1 MKILFSLTF
10 ILLTTFVNAQNYS
23 ISGNIT
29 DNKGE
34 PLPYTNIIITGT
46 SEGTSANFQGE
57 YLLELP
63 KGKHSLTYQF
73 IGFESQAHE
82 IDLTNG
88 DVEFDVSLRE
98 EILSLKEVVVNANGE
113 DPAYEI
119 IRNAQKKRKDYLNEF
134 KDYEH
139 AAYTKIFAKAEREGA
154 SMTLFGTLLQSTP
167 GIFYLSESMSN
178 IRFTGQDQR
187 TETLTASILSGDTS
201 KYSANKANFLQFY
214 GNRTLRVNTLS
225 FVSPIANDAFSFY
238 EYEFEGFFMENEKLI
253 NKIKVTPKYPSLP
266 AFSGHIYIIEDSWRI
281 YGVHVFISA
290 NASGIGEIELKV
302 AYVELNEKNTWV
314 PFSVD
319 FNVEA
324 SNSIDAYYHTVQS
337 DYNFDISNKEPLPT
351 GLRYRIADGARSKS
365 NEFWADS
372 RPIPLTDEE
381 TETYQKDALTKP
393 AEDLNTNIPTN
404 QSDSTAVADSVK
416 QKRFSLASALLNEN
430 IYKLSNY
437 WTLNTQSI
445 FNQINFN
452 TVEGA
457 VINIRPRFERTAA
470 STRKSVIIPEIR
482 YGFSSKRFYGKVSVE
497 QELNLYKPSKISL
510 AGGHYID
517 QISGFQSISPL
528 NNTFYS
534 LVLGEN
540 YMKIFEKTFVQVRY
554 KKELFNGFDLTLSS
568 EYANRSPLT
577 NSNDFSFRKEEN
589 LNYTANAAVIN
600 GNELDFTSNSLFKVG
615 AMISFAI
622 ARPYNEL
629 PARKEILN
637 TVYPIIKLAY
647 EYGGDESN
655 YQFIWANVQDSWRI
669 GTAGTSSLSASYGR
683 FLQNTT
689 VFATEFFHFSGNR
702 TVFQNNNS
710 NFNLRYQ
717 LLDYYDYS
725 TADEFFGANY
735 RHGFNGSVLQKL
747 PLIRQTK
754 ASLALSVNY
763 LKTANRDH
771 YVEAGIGIENILG
784 AFNISYYRSFSNE
797 NTTSDGIIVG
807 ILVGQ

>member
-1 MKILFSLTF
+1 MKILFSLT
-10 ILLTTFVNAQNYS
+10 LLLFATVVNAQTYS

-34 PLPYTNIIITGT
+34 PLPYTNVIITGT

-57 YLLELP
+57 YLLDLP
-63 KGKHSLTYQF
+63 KGKYSLTYQF
-73 IGFESQAHE
+73 IGFESQVRE

-88 DVEFDVSLRE
+88 NVELDVSLKE
-98 EILSLKEVVVNANGE
+98 EVLSLKEIVVNANGE
-113 DPAYEI
+113 DPAYDI

-154 SMTLFGTLLQSTP
+154 NMTLFGTPLESLP
-167 GIFYLSESMSN
+167 GIFYLSESMST

-187 TETLTASILSGDTS
+187 TETLTASLISGDTS

-214 GNRTLRVNTLS
+214 GNRTLRINTLS

-238 EYEFEGFFMENEKLI
+238 EYEFEGFFMENEHLI

-266 AFSGHIYIIEDSWRI
+266 AYSGHIYIIEDSWRI
-281 YGVHVFISA
+281 YGVHVFTSA
-290 NASGIGEIELKV
+290 TASGVGEIELKV
-302 AYVELNEKNTWV
+302 AYVELDEKNTWV

-337 DYNFDISNKEPLPT
+337 DYNFDISDKAPLPT
-351 GLRYRIADGARSKS
+351 GLRYRIADGARSKPD
-365 NEFWADS
+365 EFWSSS
-372 RPIPLTDEE
+372 RPIPLTEE
-381 TETYQKDALTKP
+381 EAGTYKKDALFQPTYDINSNP
-393 AEDLNTNIPTN
+393 AIS
-404 QSDSTAVADSVK
+404 QSDSTVNADSVK
-416 QKRFSLASALLNEN
+416 RRGFSLASALLNEN
-430 IYKLSNY
+430 TYNLSDQ
-437 WTLNTQSI
+437 WSLTTQSI

-470 STRKSVIIPEIR
+470 STRKSIVIPEIR
-482 YGFSSKRFYGKVSVE
+482 YGFSSMRFYAKVSVE
-497 QELNLYKPSKISL
+497 HELNLYKPGKISF

-540 YMKIFEKTFVQVRY
+540 YMKIFEKTFIEVKY

-568 EYANRSPLT
+568 EYANRSPLS
-577 NSNDFSFRKEEN
+577 NSTDFSFRKEEN
-589 LNYTANAAVIN
+589 LNYTANTAVIN
-600 GNELDFTSNSLFKVG
+600 GNELDFTANSVFKLG
-615 AMISFAI
+615 AMITFAI
-622 ARPYNEL
+622 GRTYNEL
-629 PARKEILN
+629 PERKEILN
-637 TVYPIIKLAY
+637 TIYPIIQLGY

-655 YQFIWANVQDSWRI
+655 YQFIWTNVQDSWRI
-669 GTAGTSSLSASYGR
+669 GTAGISSLTASYGR

-702 TVFQNNNS
+702 TVFQNNS
-710 NFNLRYQ
+710 TNFNLRYQ

-725 TADEFFGANY
+725 TSDEFFGANY
-735 RHGFNGSVLQKL
+735 RHRFDGSVLSKL
-747 PLIRQTK
+747 PLIRKTK

-763 LKTANRDH
+763 LKTTDKDH

-784 AFNISYYRSFSNE
+784 VFNVSYFRSFSNE
-797 NTTSDGIIVG
+797 NTTSDGIVLG